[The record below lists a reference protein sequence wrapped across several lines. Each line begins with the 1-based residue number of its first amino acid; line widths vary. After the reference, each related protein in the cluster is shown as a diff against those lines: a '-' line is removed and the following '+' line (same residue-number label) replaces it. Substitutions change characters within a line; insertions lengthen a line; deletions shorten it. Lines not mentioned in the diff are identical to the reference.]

1 MTAADQTQER
11 KVVAAKTASCAF
23 FTDLQTDSVYEG
35 TWLLSAVPRRLAIFC
50 LLLSA
55 VFPSLSRAQAPVFE
69 VIPLHSSIKFDVKAS
84 IDIKGKFDKWNANL
98 TFSSPDETTGS
109 SDQR

>member
-1 MTAADQTQER
+1 MRLRSKPMFDLER
-11 KVVAAKTASCAF
+11 V
-23 FTDLQTDSVYEG
+23 EG
-35 TWLLSAVPRRLAIFC
+35 TWLLSAVPVRLAIFG

-69 VIPLHSSIKFDVKAS
+69 VIPLQSSIKFDVEAS

-98 TFSSPDETTGS
+98 TFTSPDETTGVLES
-109 SDQR
+109 LEHPSFRQET